1 MDSTHDEL
9 HGGFLLSPPASSI
22 ASPLRSD
29 RQTLPL
35 PRDVPLRSG
44 GSKES
49 TFIRFVDQ
57 KMLHIQRRFAKRTTP
72 ASALL
77 SEMDREKAD
86 SWGDVKGYSSMKEAF
101 TELEDLVNVVWISGT
116 PGLQIPYLITI
127 GMQAYNIIQAMPP
140 SHPRSLFHM
149 LDKLDHAYTSL
160 LQGRD
165 SETGRDLP
173 GLGQGKAVSGTE
185 KVRIRSLVERTRV
198 SVVEAFKRGE
208 FEHNNI
214 ETGGDDAESD
224 DHMSVDDA
232 DDDDLVIEGADDLVD
247 EEEATI
253 DMQIARVYDRTIV
266 ELGDSLE
273 TPSIGIIT
281 EGRRC

>member
-1 MDSTHDEL
+1 M
-9 HGGFLLSPPASSI
+9 
-22 ASPLRSD
+22 PLRA
-29 RQTLPL
+29 
-35 PRDVPLRSG
+35 G

-72 ASALL
+72 ASAFL
-77 SEMDREKAD
+77 SEMDRDKAD

-101 TELEDLVNVVWISGT
+101 AELEELVNIVWISGT

-127 GMQAYNIIQAMPP
+127 AVQVHNIIQAMPP
-140 SHPRSLFHM
+140 SHPKSLFHI
-149 LDKLDHAYTSL
+149 LEKLDHAFTSL

-165 SETGRDLP
+165 SETGQSLP
-173 GLGQGKAVSGTE
+173 GLADGRTVNGTE

-198 SVVEAFKRGE
+198 SVVEAFKRGD
-208 FEHNNI
+208 FESNGA
-214 ETGGDDAESD
+214 EMTDAET
-224 DHMSVDDA
+224 
-232 DDDDLVIEGADDLVD
+232 DDDDLNMDGDASNEDDLIIEGAEDFVD

-273 TPSIGIIT
+273 EPSIGIIT

>member
-1 MDSTHDEL
+1 MELDHDESQ
-9 HGGFLLSPPASSI
+9 GGFLLSPPASSV
-22 ASPLRSD
+22 ASSLRSD

-35 PRDVPLRSG
+35 PRDAPLRPG

-77 SEMDREKAD
+77 PGMDREKAD

-101 TELEDLVNVVWISGT
+101 TELEELVNVVWISGT

-127 GMQAYNIIQAMPP
+127 GMHAYNIIQAMPP

-149 LDKLDHAYTSL
+149 LDKLDHAFTSL

-173 GLGQGKAVSGTE
+173 GLGNGKSVSGTE
-185 KVRIRSLVERTRV
+185 KVRIRSLVERTRI

-208 FEHNNI
+208 FERTDI
-214 ETGGDDAESD
+214 ETDDEADPHDE
-224 DHMSVDDA
+224 MNVDDE
-232 DDDDLVIEGADDLVD
+232 DDLVIEGADDFVD

-281 EGRRC
+281 EGRHC

>member
-1 MDSTHDEL
+1 
-9 HGGFLLSPPASSI
+9 
-22 ASPLRSD
+22 
-29 RQTLPL
+29 
-35 PRDVPLRSG
+35 
-44 GSKES
+44 
-49 TFIRFVDQ
+49 
-57 KMLHIQRRFAKRTTP
+57 
-72 ASALL
+72 
-77 SEMDREKAD
+77 MDREKAD
-86 SWGDVKGYSSMKEAF
+86 SWGDVKGYASMKEAF
-101 TELEDLVNVVWISGT
+101 TELEELVNVVWISGT

-127 GMQAYNIIQAMPP
+127 GMHAYNIIQAMPP
-140 SHPRSLFHM
+140 SHPKSLFHM
-149 LDKLDHAYTSL
+149 LDKLDHAFTSL

-173 GLGQGKAVSGTE
+173 GLGDGKAVSGTE

-208 FEHNNI
+208 FEHNDVEI
-214 ETGGDDAESD
+214 DGDTDGDTNMNLD
-224 DHMSVDDA
+224 DSN
-232 DDDDLVIEGADDLVD
+232 DDDDLVIEGADDFVD

>member
-1 MDSTHDEL
+1 
-9 HGGFLLSPPASSI
+9 
-22 ASPLRSD
+22 
-29 RQTLPL
+29 
-35 PRDVPLRSG
+35 
-44 GSKES
+44 
-49 TFIRFVDQ
+49 
-57 KMLHIQRRFAKRTTP
+57 
-72 ASALL
+72 
-77 SEMDREKAD
+77 
-86 SWGDVKGYSSMKEAF
+86 
-101 TELEDLVNVVWISGT
+101 
-116 PGLQIPYLITI
+116 
-127 GMQAYNIIQAMPP
+127 
-140 SHPRSLFHM
+140 M

>member
-1 MDSTHDEL
+1 
-9 HGGFLLSPPASSI
+9 
-22 ASPLRSD
+22 
-29 RQTLPL
+29 
-35 PRDVPLRSG
+35 
-44 GSKES
+44 
-49 TFIRFVDQ
+49 
-57 KMLHIQRRFAKRTTP
+57 
-72 ASALL
+72 
-77 SEMDREKAD
+77 
-86 SWGDVKGYSSMKEAF
+86 
-101 TELEDLVNVVWISGT
+101 
-116 PGLQIPYLITI
+116 
-127 GMQAYNIIQAMPP
+127 
-140 SHPRSLFHM
+140 M
-149 LDKLDHAYTSL
+149 LDKLDHAFTSL

-173 GLGQGKAVSGTE
+173 GLGDGKAVSGTE

-208 FEHNNI
+208 FEHNDVEI
-214 ETGGDDAESD
+214 DGDTDGDTNMNLD
-224 DHMSVDDA
+224 DSN
-232 DDDDLVIEGADDLVD
+232 DDDDLVIEGADDFVD